1 MTRRI
6 TFSALVILIILALTA
21 VATYAYFYGTRSETA
36 TITTATIG
44 IGETQG
50 FPLEFSGMLPG
61 ETKAL
66 DINIQNGGT
75 RPADLYLQMIGSIP
89 GYNFCYD
96 TTTTPSWTY
105 RPLVWLR
112 IQDRVSGGDLYNN
125 WICPLYPGQ
134 SFSVIASIGNDIP
147 ASGWQY
153 LRVYLTL
160 AGTAPNGAQGQTKTE
175 TVRLIAVQYDGP
187 TPVPD
192 RDGFP
197 VMDSWPTDNHGGDDD
212 LNYGP

>member
-1 MTRRI
+1 
-6 TFSALVILIILALTA
+6 VIALTA
-21 VATYAYFYGTRSETA
+21 VATYAYFYGTRSTTA
-36 TITTATIG
+36 EITTATIG

-50 FPLEFSGMLPG
+50 FPLVFSGMLPG
-61 ETKAL
+61 ETQAL
-66 DINIQNGGT
+66 DVNIQNGGT

-112 IQDRVSGGDLYNN
+112 IQDRVSGVNLYDS

-134 SFSVIASIGNDIP
+134 SFSVIASIGSDIP

-153 LRVYLTL
+153 LSVYLTL
-160 AGTAPNGAQGQTKTE
+160 AATTPNGAQTADKTE
-175 TVRLIAVQYDGP
+175 TVRLIAVQYNGP
-187 TPVPD
+187 APVPETT
-192 RDGFP
+192 GFP
-197 VMDSWPTDNHGGDDD
+197 TMNPWPAGDP
-212 LNYGP
+212 NYGP